1 MIMSLRAGESAPE
14 MKGRTP
20 LEIKQLT
27 DVRTSLNIYKSSGP
41 SCKVHRHM
49 QNWLIEGGIERS
61 ICMLQYR
68 LLSLVF
74 YENAGLK
81 MKVPVMTF
89 QKHRPINLNNRDF

>member
-1 MIMSLRAGESAPE
+1 MIMSLRAGESTPE
-14 MKGRTP
+14 MKGHTS

-27 DVRTSLNIYKSSGP
+27 DVRTSLNVYKSSGP
-41 SCKVHRHM
+41 SCKVHCCM

-68 LLSLVF
+68 LLNLVF

-81 MKVPVMTF
+81 TKVPMMTF
-89 QKHRPINLNNRDF
+89 QNDRPINLNNRDF